1 VDDSSTDLTGTG
13 NDVGSH
19 GAAGSDESRVP
30 ETPRAEIPG
39 DVLDAP
45 LLRPTLAMTFSR
57 GGAFLM
63 PMLLLGAAAIL
74 GVMVV
79 NVVGAFTVPTVV
91 SNAQFVP
98 LEATRA
104 RVIST
109 LVLALLGGLA
119 SMGLYAV
126 VTFRAA
132 AAVMGRAE
140 PRTGDLVR
148 AAARRWPFLLLWGV
162 FCDLAA
168 ALALAG
174 TYLFVVVIGLPTLL
188 AIVGLVIALAVS
200 SPLWL
205 VFPVAIVHR
214 IGARAAW
221 RRVRELLGDAARVGA
236 DARSASRLL
245 VTGVAVLGGT
255 ALWGVGRGVAR
266 LGPTLGPLVDS
277 MATLA
282 VSTVV
287 GTVVTVGL
295 VRVYLRAVAERHT
308 SSQVEGARRWTG
320 VDEVAP
326 ALAAADLAPAA
337 PALAASA
344 RAPRSP
350 LAGWAVV
357 VAVLIVVPL
366 LVPAVAT
373 WNPTPAPTIELSLL
387 PDFVNRPSTVA
398 HEDGGVDVVSFDI
411 GSVDETRLVHGTGIK
426 VMSCEPGAD
435 KCIQSATPVRDTEW
449 RFVTAAADPAGG
461 ILLVTERSGVAA
473 PVRADLVLVSCT
485 AATCDDDATVDRA
498 VVLVPADHTSWELPR
513 TVAVDAVPGTYAVV
527 APYVEVQGDGQ
538 ENGRA
543 ELIRCA
549 DARCDN
555 PDVIDLGPL
564 RSYSPA
570 ALRLTDDGTAYILV
584 ADSGRKEVKLSVV
597 RRGATTVE
605 QLASWSLQ
613 PDRFGSFSVSG
624 RTDLDGF
631 FSLELRPDGR
641 PVVIYRD
648 TVSGKL
654 RIMSCNDSACRDPST
669 GDVDI
674 PVDASHEPT
683 VTMDS
688 TGRPLIAADERGR
701 GVVMYSCDDE
711 LCTTTT
717 SRLLGT
723 GSPPYSDG
731 ALDERVPYLVV
742 DAQERPVLLYQK
754 PTGYWDKDVLLR
766 CTERRCGM

>member
-1 VDDSSTDLTGTG
+1 MR
-13 NDVGSH
+13 
-19 GAAGSDESRVP
+19 APAQ
-30 ETPRAEIPG
+30 PRAEIPD
-39 DVLDAP
+39 DVLGEP
-45 LLRPTLAMTFSR
+45 LLRSALAMTFSR
-57 GGAFLM
+57 GGMFLM
-63 PMLLLGAAAIL
+63 PILQLGAAAIL
-74 GVMVV
+74 GVIVV
-79 NVVGAFTVPTVV
+79 DVVGAFSAPTVV
-91 SNAQFVP
+91 SDAQFVP
-98 LEATRA
+98 LEVGRA
-104 RVIST
+104 RVIAT
-109 LVLALLGGLA
+109 LALALLAGLA
-119 SMGLYAV
+119 SLGVCAV
-126 VTFRAA
+126 VTLRAA
-132 AAVMGRAE
+132 AAIMGRAE
-140 PRTGDLVR
+140 PWTRDLVR
-148 AAARRWPFLLLWGV
+148 AAARRWPFLLLCGV
-162 FCDLAA
+162 LLVLAT

-174 TYLFVVVIGLPTLL
+174 AYLVFVVMRFPYVVM
-188 AIVGLVIALAVS
+188 IVGLVIALAVVA
-200 SPLWL
+200 PVFLM
-205 VFPVAIVHR
+205 FPVAIVHR

-221 RRVRELLGDAARVGA
+221 RRLREVLVGTGRVGEE
-236 DARSASRLL
+236 ARFATRVL
-245 VTGVAVLGGT
+245 VTGVVVLGS
-255 ALWGVGRGVAR
+255 AMLWGVGRGVTQ
-266 LGPTLGPLVDS
+266 LGPVLGPLVES

-282 VSTVV
+282 VSTVA
-287 GTVVTVGL
+287 GTLVTVGL
-295 VRVYLRAVAERHT
+295 VRVYLRAVAEQYT
-308 SSQVEGARRWTG
+308 SSRVEGAGRWAG
-320 VDEVAP
+320 LDEVAP
-326 ALAAADLAPAA
+326 ARAATDAA
-337 PALAASA
+337 PHVPTLDASPRAL
-344 RAPRSP
+344 RSP
-350 LAGWAVV
+350 SAGWAVV
-357 VAVLIVVPL
+357 VAVLIVAPL
-366 LVPAVAT
+366 LPPAVAT

-613 PDRFGSFSVSG
+613 PDTFGSFSVSG
-624 RTDLDGF
+624 TDLNGF

-688 TGRPLIAADERGR
+688 TGRPLIAAHERGR

-717 SRLLGT
+717 SRLLVT

-731 ALDERVPYLVV
+731 ALDEPVRYLVV
-742 DAQERPVLLYQK
+742 DAQERPVLLYQMA
-754 PTGYWDKDVLLR
+754 TGLLGEYHLLR
-766 CTERRCGM
+766 CAERRCGM

>member
-13 NDVGSH
+13 H
-19 GAAGSDESRVP
+19 LRAPAQ
-30 ETPRAEIPG
+30 PRAEIPD
-39 DVLDAP
+39 DVLGEP
-45 LLRPTLAMTFSR
+45 LLRSALAMTFSR
-57 GGAFLM
+57 GGMFLM
-63 PMLLLGAAAIL
+63 PILQLGAAAIL
-74 GVMVV
+74 GVIVV
-79 NVVGAFTVPTVV
+79 DVVGAFSAPTVV
-91 SNAQFVP
+91 SDAQFVP
-98 LEATRA
+98 LEVGHA
-104 RVIST
+104 RVIAT
-109 LVLALLGGLA
+109 LALALLAGLA
-119 SMGLYAV
+119 SLGVCAV
-126 VTFRAA
+126 VTLRAA
-132 AAVMGRAE
+132 AAIMGRAE
-140 PRTGDLVR
+140 PGTRDLVR
-148 AAARRWPFLLLWGV
+148 AAARRWPFLLLCGV
-162 FCDLAA
+162 LWVLAT

-174 TYLFVVVIGLPTLL
+174 AYLVFVVMRFPYVVM
-188 AIVGLVIALAVS
+188 IVGLVIALAVVA
-200 SPLWL
+200 PVFLM
-205 VFPVAIVHR
+205 FPVAIVHR

-221 RRVRELLGDAARVGA
+221 RRLREVLVGTGRVGEE
-236 DARSASRLL
+236 ARSATRVL
-245 VTGVAVLGGT
+245 VTGVVVLGS
-255 ALWGVGRGVAR
+255 AMLWGVGRGVTQ
-266 LGPTLGPLVDS
+266 LGPVLGPLVES

-282 VSTVV
+282 VSTVA
-287 GTVVTVGL
+287 GTLVTVGL
-295 VRVYLRAVAERHT
+295 VRVYLRAVAEQYT
-308 SSQVEGARRWTG
+308 SSRVEGAGCWAG
-320 VDEVAP
+320 LDEVAP
-326 ALAAADLAPAA
+326 ARAATDAA
-337 PALAASA
+337 PHVPTLDASPRAL
-344 RAPRSP
+344 RSP
-350 LAGWAVV
+350 SAGWAVV
-357 VAVLIVVPL
+357 VAVLIVAPL
-366 LVPAVAT
+366 LPPAVAT
-373 WNPTPAPTIELSLL
+373 WNPTPAATIELSRL

-398 HEDGGVDVVSFDI
+398 HEDGGVDVVSDDI
-411 GSVDETRLVHGTGIK
+411 GSLDETRLVRGTGIK

-449 RFVTAAADPAGG
+449 RLVTAAADPAGG

-498 VVLVPADHTSWELPR
+498 VVLVPYDHTSWDLPR

-564 RSYSPA
+564 RPYSPA

-613 PDRFGSFSVSG
+613 PDMFGSFSAREG
-624 RTDLDGF
+624 DLNGF

-717 SRLLGT
+717 SRLLVT
-723 GSPPYSDG
+723 GSPPYSD
-731 ALDERVPYLVV
+731 ALGDPVRYLVV
-742 DAQERPVLLYQK
+742 DAQERPVLLYQM
-754 PTGYWDKDVLLR
+754 PTGHLGEYHLLR
-766 CTERRCGM
+766 CAERRCGM